1 MPHPKE
7 SNRNNL
13 EQNASNFIADV
24 PAQVAELRAELWLE
38 QSVNQIQSRLNSWLS
53 SHLSAQIPAQEL
65 EAVCF
70 YNFIKELNIVLQTD
84 NVALAFTGMEVRN
97 SSLLA
102 GLANWQICYE
112 IAAQNLQSSEKSDRL
127 SAVILPSG
135 KALELHLGAE
145 ITTIDLQYL
154 QNQQPQRAWQ
164 LQDARTG
171 LIGWLIVVPAI
182 NNKDEISQDYK
193 QRLIER
199 VLPVLLLS
207 VTAIGQLKAVA
218 LHNKQLETRNRE
230 LVKLN
235 HQKSEFLVNITKA
248 IHSRLNSVVRFIHG
262 LQSHGYAA
270 NAQEQEYF
278 NIIADNSQQLLV
290 LVNEVADLAQIEAHQ
305 LTLNWTA
312 INVADI
318 CREAIAQVQAKAR
331 QKNLN
336 LRLEIDALATIL
348 VADRLRLKQMLTNLL
363 LNALKLTNKGSV
375 GLQVKHQ
382 GVFLRFTVWDTGLGI
397 NQAEQALLFQPYNQI
412 SCNAQTKDNLGL
424 GLAITKK
431 LAELHAG
438 WVEVQSE
445 VNRARFTLV
454 LPLTPAAGANEIAVA
469 QNASASDRS
478 AFLAA
483 PRSKATILLVEDD
496 IHNAKLVTTYLRKLG
511 YQVTLVSNSIQMW
524 QSLAQSQP
532 QLILMDIHLPNV
544 DGLTL
549 MRQLRDRPQYSQ
561 IPIIAQTA
569 MANLG
574 DRSTCLAAGAS
585 DYISKPI
592 DLKLLADLVS
602 RYSAQSIQN

>member
-7 SNRNNL
+7 SNRHNL
-13 EQNASNFIADV
+13 EQNASNTDV
-24 PAQVAELRAELWLE
+24 AAQIAELRAELWLE
-38 QSVNQIQSRLNSWLS
+38 QSVNQIQSRLNTWLS

-84 NVALAFTGMEVRN
+84 SVALAFTAMEVRN

-102 GLANWQICYE
+102 GFANWQICYE
-112 IAAQNLQSSEKSDRL
+112 VAAQNLHSPQKSDRVP
-127 SAVILPSG
+127 AVILPSG

-145 ITTIDLQYL
+145 IATLDLQYL
-154 QNQQPQRAWQ
+154 QNQQPQKAWQ

-171 LIGWLIVVPAI
+171 LICWLIVVPAI
-182 NNKDEISQDYK
+182 SNRDEISQDYK
-193 QRLIER
+193 QRLLER

-207 VTAIGQLKAVA
+207 VTVIRQLKAVA

-235 HQKSEFLVNITKA
+235 HQKSEFLLNITKA
-248 IHSRLNSVVRFIHG
+248 IHLRLNSLVSFIQV
-262 LQSHGYAA
+262 LQSQGCAA
-270 NAQEQEYF
+270 NAQEQEDF

-312 INVADI
+312 IDVADI

-348 VADRLRLKQMLTNLL
+348 VADRLRLKQMLTHLL

-397 NQAEQALLFQPYNQI
+397 NQAKQALAFQPHSQI

-438 WVEVQSE
+438 WVEAQSE
-445 VNRARFTLV
+445 VNRDRFTLV
-454 LPLTPAAGANEIAVA
+454 LPLTPAAGANEIALA

-483 PRSKATILLVEDD
+483 PGAKATILLVEDD

-511 YQVTLVSNSIQMW
+511 YQVTLVSNAAQMW

-549 MRQLRDRPQYSQ
+549 MQQLRDRPQYSQ

-569 MANLG
+569 MANQG
-574 DRSTCLAAGAS
+574 DRATCLAAGAS

-592 DLKLLADLVS
+592 DLKFLADLVS
-602 RYSAQSIQN
+602 RYSAQAIQN